1 MDKLKGKITVELTI
15 EQVNE
20 INALIEKSKPR
31 ALKRYIYSDPSI
43 TPTNLCP
50 ACEHTLILT
59 DSESF
64 CPHCGQALDKDN
76 YEL

>member
-20 INALIEKSKPR
+20 INALIEKNKPR
-31 ALKRYIYSDPSI
+31 ALKKYVYSDTNLKS
-43 TPTNLCP
+43 TNLCP
-50 ACEHTLILT
+50 VCGRTLILL
-59 DSESF
+59 DDDGF
-64 CPHCGQALDKDN
+64 CPRCGQSLDKDN

>member
-1 MDKLKGKITVELTI
+1 MDKLKGKIAVELTI

-20 INALIEKSKPR
+20 INALIERNKPR
-31 ALKRYIYSDPSI
+31 ALKKYVYSDPSLK
-43 TPTNLCP
+43 PTSLCP

-59 DSESF
+59 DSVSF
-64 CPHCGQALDKDN
+64 CPRCGQALDKDN